1 MAAPNMAAVNTVS
14 SLPCSKAG
22 AAVAGGAPRPS
33 TCSVFYP
40 PRCWSKRSS
49 GNGVRAQA
57 STTET
62 TAAPAAEVTTKVEK
76 VSKKQ
81 VDGVVTN
88 KYRPKEP
95 YTGRCL
101 LNTRITGDDAP
112 GETWHMV
119 FSTDGEIPYR
129 EGQSIGVIPDGI
141 DKNGKPHKLRLY
153 SIASSAI
160 GDFADSKT
168 VSLCVKRLVYTNDQG
183 EIVKGVCSNFLCDL
197 KPGSDVKITGPVG
210 KEMLMPKDPNATI
223 IMLGTGTGIAPF
235 RSFLWKMFFE
245 EHHDYKFNGLAWLFL
260 GVPTSSTLL
269 YREEFERMK
278 EIAPERFRLDFAVS
292 REQTNAA
299 GEKMY
304 IQTRM
309 AEYKDELWEL
319 LKKDNTYVYMC
330 GLKGMEKGIDDI
342 MIDLAAKD
350 GIDWLDYKK
359 QLKKSEQWNVEK
371 CHVKNKDIRKFLDG
385 IYVSDKGTITEDQNT
400 RPRFTT
406 EIFAYMF
413 MSALLGGLCAQ
424 YLFFLGLS
432 YTTATLT
439 ATFSNMTPVFTFLIA
454 IPLQLETVDV
464 RSKAGLAKV
473 IGTLM
478 SVGGATLLGL
488 YKGAALTHTTSSVQE
503 HGAKG
508 STSNSSS
515 ISKERWMLGSVL
527 LVLNCISFSLWML
540 LQGKLTKKYPAVF
553 SSTAFM
559 TSFSSMQ
566 AGVVALTTQRRLS
579 VWLIRGNIQIIAVG
593 VGVSGIG
600 YVLMTWCIEKKGPVF
615 TAGFMPLIQIMAA
628 LIDLFFLHEQIFL
641 GSAMGAALVIGGLYL
656 LLWGKSKEASAT
668 ALLAKAAEECRT
680 VMTMLVFDLISAV
693 MTALVK
699 KALEQGLNRLVLITL
714 RQLVATLFLSPIAYF
729 KERNTRP
736 KMTWEIFVYLFFSAL
751 LGAGL
756 SQYSF
761 FYGLQYTTATYAIT
775 FANLSPVLTFLIAIA
790 LGVESLNMK
799 SMAGGAKVLGTLTS
813 MAGVLLLSLYKGV
826 ALTNHPSA
834 AAAMDASAGGGHGG
848 SVMVKNNKQ
857 WTLGT
862 VMLLG
867 NCLCFSLWLLLQ
879 GKLTKKYPAI
889 YSCTA
894 IMFFISTLQGG
905 ALTLATERLA
915 ASAWTLTN
923 KVEIV
928 TVIYSGVM
936 ASGVGYLIMTWC
948 VGKRGPVFTAAF
960 IPVIQIMVAFID
972 FFFLHEQLHLGSVL
986 GSVLM
991 ILGLY
996 LLLWGKKKDAA
1007 AASSV
1012 VVVLFRQH
1020 M

>member
-1 MAAPNMAAVNTVS
+1 MKTILASETMEIPSGVTVHVAAKVVTVEGPRGKLTRNFKHLNLDFQLLEVEGVRKLQVDAWFGTRRTMAAIRTAISHVQNLITGVTKGYRYKMRFVYAHFPINASITNSNTAIEIRNFLGEKKVRKVDM
-14 SLPCSKAG
+14 LEG
-22 AAVAGGAPRPS
+22 V
-33 TCSVFYP
+33 TIL
-40 PRCWSKRSS
+40 RS
-49 GNGVRAQA
+49 
-57 STTET
+57 
-62 TAAPAAEVTTKVEK
+62 EK
-76 VSKKQ
+76 V
-81 VDGVVTN
+81 
-88 KYRPKEP
+88 
-95 YTGRCL
+95 
-101 LNTRITGDDAP
+101 
-112 GETWHMV
+112 
-119 FSTDGEIPYR
+119 
-129 EGQSIGVIPDGI
+129 
-141 DKNGKPHKLRLY
+141 
-153 SIASSAI
+153 
-160 GDFADSKT
+160 
-168 VSLCVKRLVYTNDQG
+168 
-183 EIVKGVCSNFLCDL
+183 
-197 KPGSDVKITGPVG
+197 
-210 KEMLMPKDPNATI
+210 
-223 IMLGTGTGIAPF
+223 
-235 RSFLWKMFFE
+235 
-245 EHHDYKFNGLAWLFL
+245 
-260 GVPTSSTLL
+260 
-269 YREEFERMK
+269 
-278 EIAPERFRLDFAVS
+278 
-292 REQTNAA
+292 
-299 GEKMY
+299 
-304 IQTRM
+304 
-309 AEYKDELWEL
+309 KDELVLDGNDIEL
-319 LKKDNTYVYMC
+319 VSRS
-330 GLKGMEKGIDDI
+330 
-342 MIDLAAKD
+342 AAL
-350 GIDWLDYKK
+350 IN
-359 QLKKSEQWNVEK
+359 QK

-385 IYVSDKGTITEDQNT
+385 IYVSDKGTITEDHCSVQTQRMNWVEFLKPVVAMLVFDTLFALMTALVKKALADGLNHVVFITLRQFVAAVLLAPIAYFKERNT
-400 RPRFTT
+400 RPRFTK

-413 MSALLGGLCAQ
+413 MNALLGGLCAQ

-478 SVGGATLLGL
+478 SVGGATLLSL
-488 YKGAALTHTTSSVQE
+488 YKGAALTRTTSSVQE
-503 HGAKG
+503 HSAKG
-508 STSNSSS
+508 ITSSSSS

-579 VWLIRGNIQIIAVG
+579 VWLIRGNIQIIAVVFAG

-641 GSAMGAALVIGGLYL
+641 GSAIGAALVIGGLYL
-656 LLWGKSKEASAT
+656 LLWDAVRLGVEEQV
-668 ALLAKAAEECRT
+668 ALREGEESCHPQPQGTSISGGTGLSMQQHACAEECRT

-729 KERNTRP
+729 KER
-736 KMTWEIFVYLFFSAL
+736 
-751 LGAGL
+751 AGL

-834 AAAMDASAGGGHGG
+834 AAAMDASASASAGGGHGS
-848 SVMVKNNKQ
+848 SVMTTTKNNKQ

-905 ALTLATERLA
+905 ALTLATQRLT
-915 ASAWTLTN
+915 ASAWALTN
-923 KVEIV
+923 KLEIV

-1007 AASSV
+1007 SSEV
-1012 VVVLFRQH
+1012 VVVVCCPEPKHLLVDDEEAPNTIKAQQQPPSPLKL
-1020 M
+1020 

>member
-1 MAAPNMAAVNTVS
+1 MEIPSGVTVHVAAKVVTVEGPRGKLTRNFKHLNLDFQLLEVEGVRKLQVDAWFGTRRTMAAIRTAISHVQNLITGVTKGYRYKMRFVYAHFPINASITNSNTAIEIRNFLGEKKVRKVDM
-14 SLPCSKAG
+14 LEG
-22 AAVAGGAPRPS
+22 V
-33 TCSVFYP
+33 TIL
-40 PRCWSKRSS
+40 RS
-49 GNGVRAQA
+49 
-57 STTET
+57 
-62 TAAPAAEVTTKVEK
+62 EK
-76 VSKKQ
+76 V
-81 VDGVVTN
+81 
-88 KYRPKEP
+88 
-95 YTGRCL
+95 
-101 LNTRITGDDAP
+101 
-112 GETWHMV
+112 
-119 FSTDGEIPYR
+119 
-129 EGQSIGVIPDGI
+129 
-141 DKNGKPHKLRLY
+141 
-153 SIASSAI
+153 
-160 GDFADSKT
+160 
-168 VSLCVKRLVYTNDQG
+168 
-183 EIVKGVCSNFLCDL
+183 
-197 KPGSDVKITGPVG
+197 
-210 KEMLMPKDPNATI
+210 
-223 IMLGTGTGIAPF
+223 
-235 RSFLWKMFFE
+235 
-245 EHHDYKFNGLAWLFL
+245 
-260 GVPTSSTLL
+260 
-269 YREEFERMK
+269 
-278 EIAPERFRLDFAVS
+278 
-292 REQTNAA
+292 
-299 GEKMY
+299 
-304 IQTRM
+304 
-309 AEYKDELWEL
+309 KDELVLDGNDIEL
-319 LKKDNTYVYMC
+319 VSRS
-330 GLKGMEKGIDDI
+330 
-342 MIDLAAKD
+342 AAL
-350 GIDWLDYKK
+350 IN
-359 QLKKSEQWNVEK
+359 QK

-385 IYVSDKGTITEDQNT
+385 IYVSDKGTITEDHCSVQTQRMNWVEFLKPVVAMLVFDTLFALMTALVKKALADGLNHVVFTTLRQFVAAVLLAPIAYFKERNT

-508 STSNSSS
+508 ITSNSSS

-540 LQGKLTKKYPAVF
+540 LQGNLTKKYPAVF

-579 VWLIRGNIQIIAVG
+579 VWLIRGNIQIIAVVFAG

-641 GSAMGAALVIGGLYL
+641 GSAIGAALVIGGLYL
-656 LLWGKSKEASAT
+656 LLWDVRLGVEEQSTINPRTYQVIVQKGGDFIKSF
-668 ALLAKAAEECRT
+668 AEECRT

-729 KERNTRP
+729 KER
-736 KMTWEIFVYLFFSAL
+736 
-751 LGAGL
+751 AGL

-905 ALTLATERLA
+905 ALTLATERLT

-1012 VVVLFRQH
+1012 VVVVCCPEPKHLPVDDEEAPNTIKAQQQPPSPLKL
-1020 M
+1020 

>member
-1 MAAPNMAAVNTVS
+1 MM
-14 SLPCSKAG
+14 L
-22 AAVAGGAPRPS
+22 
-33 TCSVFYP
+33 
-40 PRCWSKRSS
+40 
-49 GNGVRAQA
+49 QA
-57 STTET
+57 
-62 TAAPAAEVTTKVEK
+62 K
-76 VSKKQ
+76 
-81 VDGVVTN
+81 
-88 KYRPKEP
+88 
-95 YTGRCL
+95 
-101 LNTRITGDDAP
+101 
-112 GETWHMV
+112 
-119 FSTDGEIPYR
+119 
-129 EGQSIGVIPDGI
+129 
-141 DKNGKPHKLRLY
+141 
-153 SIASSAI
+153 
-160 GDFADSKT
+160 
-168 VSLCVKRLVYTNDQG
+168 
-183 EIVKGVCSNFLCDL
+183 
-197 KPGSDVKITGPVG
+197 
-210 KEMLMPKDPNATI
+210 
-223 IMLGTGTGIAPF
+223 
-235 RSFLWKMFFE
+235 
-245 EHHDYKFNGLAWLFL
+245 
-260 GVPTSSTLL
+260 
-269 YREEFERMK
+269 
-278 EIAPERFRLDFAVS
+278 
-292 REQTNAA
+292 
-299 GEKMY
+299 
-304 IQTRM
+304 
-309 AEYKDELWEL
+309 
-319 LKKDNTYVYMC
+319 
-330 GLKGMEKGIDDI
+330 
-342 MIDLAAKD
+342 
-350 GIDWLDYKK
+350 
-359 QLKKSEQWNVEK
+359 
-371 CHVKNKDIRKFLDG
+371 
-385 IYVSDKGTITEDQNT
+385 
-400 RPRFTT
+400 
-406 EIFAYMF
+406 
-413 MSALLGGLCAQ
+413 
-424 YLFFLGLS
+424 
-432 YTTATLT
+432 
-439 ATFSNMTPVFTFLIA
+439 
-454 IPLQLETVDV
+454 
-464 RSKAGLAKV
+464 
-473 IGTLM
+473 
-478 SVGGATLLGL
+478 
-488 YKGAALTHTTSSVQE
+488 
-503 HGAKG
+503 
-508 STSNSSS
+508 
-515 ISKERWMLGSVL
+515 
-527 LVLNCISFSLWML
+527 
-540 LQGKLTKKYPAVF
+540 
-553 SSTAFM
+553 
-559 TSFSSMQ
+559 
-566 AGVVALTTQRRLS
+566 
-579 VWLIRGNIQIIAVG
+579 
-593 VGVSGIG
+593 
-600 YVLMTWCIEKKGPVF
+600 
-615 TAGFMPLIQIMAA
+615 
-628 LIDLFFLHEQIFL
+628 
-641 GSAMGAALVIGGLYL
+641 
-656 LLWGKSKEASAT
+656 
-668 ALLAKAAEECRT
+668 ECRT

-693 MTALVK
+693 MTTLVK

-905 ALTLATERLA
+905 ALTLATERLT

-1012 VVVLFRQH
+1012 VVVVCCPEPKHLPVDDEEAPNTIKKPNSNH
-1020 M
+1020 LHHSNYN